1 MKPVYTAASST
12 VIPPA
17 LHRGWVMV
25 LVSIVGLCLS
35 VGSVLIYTFGILA
48 KPLGS
53 AFAASRGSMA
63 LTITFLNL
71 MVAVSSPIT
80 GRLADRFGPKR
91 VIMVSLA
98 GLAGC
103 LFLLSRATPPVWHLW
118 VLYGLA
124 GLAGAGSTPVAYAR
138 VVTSWFDRNR
148 GLALGVASTGIGL
161 GGLIMPLLTQR
172 LVETVGWQQTFQLFG
187 GGCLFIA
194 LPVVALL
201 LKNRPEDVGL
211 VIDGGAGATQAAV
224 VPAAGLTLPEALR
237 TRTFWLLCLVF
248 LGIAASGLGALAH
261 LASMLTDQGFTPQKA
276 ALATSLFGAATIVGR
291 VGNGVLVDRY
301 FAPRVA
307 AVVFAGAAIGLG
319 LLWGGGT
326 GAVVFVAA
334 VLIGLAIGAE
344 SDIMPYL
351 VSRYFGVRAMGALY
365 GITFGA
371 YTIGAAA
378 GPYLFGVGFDRSG
391 SYHLSFACAG
401 IISLLAA
408 LGILTLGSYPSA
420 HQSAASE
427 RG

>member
-1 MKPVYTAASST
+1 MEPVYAAA
-12 VIPPA
+12 PPATA

-25 LVSIVGLCLS
+25 LVAIVGLCLS
-35 VGSVLIYTFGILA
+35 VGSVLVYTFGILA

-53 AFAASRGSMA
+53 AFAANRGSMA
-63 LTITFLNL
+63 LSITFLNL
-71 MVAVSSPIT
+71 LVAFSSPIT

-91 VIMVSLA
+91 IIMISLA

-118 VLYGLA
+118 VLYALA
-124 GLAGAGSTPVAYAR
+124 GLAGTGSTPVAYAR
-138 VVTSWFDRNR
+138 VVTNWFDRNR

-161 GGLIMPLLTQR
+161 GGLIMPVLTQR
-172 LVETVGWQQTFQLFG
+172 LVVTVGWQQTYLLFG

-194 LPVVALL
+194 LPLVALL

-211 VIDGGAGATQAAV
+211 LVDGGSLAGPT
-224 VPAAGLTLPEALR
+224 PAAATAPTASLTVPEALR

-248 LGIAASGLGALAH
+248 FGIAASGLGALAH
-261 LASMLTDQGFTPQKA
+261 LASMLTDQGITPQKA

-291 VGNGVLVDRY
+291 VANGVLVDRY

-307 AVVFAGAAIGLG
+307 AVAFAGAAIGLG

-365 GITFGA
+365 GIAFGA

-378 GPYLFGVGFDRSG
+378 GPFLFGAAFDWTG
-391 SYHLSFACAG
+391 SYRLPFACAG
-401 IISLLAA
+401 GISLLAA
-408 LGILTLGSYPSA
+408 LGILTLGSYPTASR
-420 HQSAASE
+420 SAAT
-427 RG
+427 

>member
-1 MKPVYTAASST
+1 MKPVYAA
-12 VIPPA
+12 VPPPTA

-25 LVSIVGLCLS
+25 LVAIVGLCLS
-35 VGSVLIYTFGILA
+35 VGSVLVYTFGILA

-53 AFAASRGSMA
+53 AFAANRGSMA
-63 LTITFLNL
+63 LAITCLNL

-103 LFLLSRATPPVWHLW
+103 LFLLSRAATPVWHLW

-172 LVETVGWQQTFQLFG
+172 LVEIVGWQQTFLLFG
-187 GGCLFIA
+187 AGCLFIA

-211 VIDGGAGATQAAV
+211 VMDGRVGATQLAAV
-224 VPAAGLTLPEALR
+224 PPAAGLTLAEALR

-248 LGIAASGLGALAH
+248 FGIAASGLGALAH
-261 LASMLTDQGFTPQKA
+261 LAFMLTDQGFTPQKA

-391 SYHLSFACAG
+391 SYRLPFACACG
-401 IISLLAA
+401 VSLLAA
-408 LGILTLGSYPSA
+408 LLTLTLGRYETPRPPA
-420 HQSAASE
+420 PEA
-427 RG
+427 

>member
-1 MKPVYTAASST
+1 MKPVYTAALPT
-12 VIPPA
+12 AAPPA

-25 LVSIVGLCLS
+25 LVAIVGLCLS
-35 VGSVLIYTFGILA
+35 VGSVLVYTFGILA

-53 AFAASRGSMA
+53 AFAANRGSMA
-63 LTITFLNL
+63 LAVTFLNL
-71 MVAVSSPIT
+71 MVAFSSPIT

-118 VLYGLA
+118 VLYALA

-138 VVTSWFDRNR
+138 VVTNWFDRNR

-161 GGLIMPLLTQR
+161 GGLIMPVLTQR
-172 LVETVGWQQTFQLFG
+172 LVETVGWQQTYLLFG

-211 VIDGGAGATQAAV
+211 RVDGGAVAGPAAAV
-224 VPAAGLTLPEALR
+224 APAAGLTLPEALR
-237 TRTFWLLCLVF
+237 TRTFWMLCLVF
-248 LGIAASGLGALAH
+248 FGIAASGLGALAH

-307 AVVFAGAAIGLG
+307 AVAFAGAAIGLG

-344 SDIMPYL
+344 SDIMPYI

-365 GITFGA
+365 GIIFGA

-378 GPYLFGVGFDRSG
+378 GPYLFGAGFDWTG
-391 SYHLSFACAG
+391 SYRLPFACAG
-401 IISLLAA
+401 GISLLAA
-408 LGILTLGSYPSA
+408 AGILTLGNYPTA
-420 HQSAASE
+420 HRNAES
-427 RG
+427 